1 MSLNFDNEGQII
13 GFGFWKI
20 LPYDLIFELAK
31 STGFCKRIRKVHPVF
46 FLHLFIFSPSLHR
59 HPTVAEIWRNH
70 GNLTGSNIAYSSFV
84 ARLNEVSLRFC
95 QAVLTECIKSPT
107 TDMSLILRQRY
118 EKFVTVFI
126 QDSSIVRLNK
136 KLADRFPAAR
146 SRKIAAG
153 VKISYLLNVLTNGA
167 GKISIVPERTSEIK
181 TLRVG
186 PWVKETLLL
195 VDLGFF
201 KYQLFARINENHGY
215 FISRVK
221 KSCDLTVVKFN
232 SAVTDG
238 QKEQFLGKDIV
249 SFLDTSDS
257 NFIDT
262 TVSVKLK
269 RRVYRGKQRGE
280 LYTFRCVGREHA
292 KTGKWHLY
300 LTNLLTEDFTVDE
313 IAELYRFLWEI
324 ESLFDEAKNE
334 CTLGD
339 LKVTRH
345 EAVMTLLYVTLI
357 RQLILKRVYLVMRSL
372 MSERERVESM
382 GHPA

>member
-1 MSLNFDNEGQII
+1 MSL
-13 GFGFWKI
+13 
-20 LPYDLIFELAK
+20 
-31 STGFCKRIRKVHPVF
+31 C
-46 FLHLFIFSPSLHR
+46 
-59 HPTVAEIWRNH
+59 
-70 GNLTGSNIAYSSFV
+70 
-84 ARLNEVSLRFC
+84 
-95 QAVLTECIKSPT
+95 
-107 TDMSLILRQRY
+107 LRQRY
-118 EKFVTVFI
+118 EKFVTVYI
-126 QDSSIVRLNK
+126 QDSTIVRLNK

-167 GKISIVPERTSEIK
+167 DKISIVPERTSEIK

-232 SAVTDG
+232 STVTDG
-238 QKEQFLGKDIV
+238 QKEQFLGKDLV

-257 NFIDT
+257 TFIDT
-262 TVSVKLK
+262 TVSVKVK
-269 RRVYRGKQRGE
+269 RRAYRGKQRGE
-280 LYTFRCVGREHA
+280 LYMFRCVGRVHA

-300 LTNLLTEDFTVDE
+300 LTNLSTEDFTVDE
-313 IAELYRFLWEI
+313 IAELYRFRWEI

-334 CTLGD
+334 CMLGD
-339 LKVTRH
+339 LKVSRQ
-345 EAVMTLLYVTLI
+345 EAVMTLLYVTLL

-372 MSERERVESM
+372 MSERERNKLSGDLYGRVFIEQMDRLLEVIIDEWKVEREQLAGVNGWKVWFTWLKVNSQQY
-382 GHPA
+382 HASRLTRDSFVFR